1 MTAAVGAGSQRDA
14 FEPQVVHFSGHGDRD
29 GRLYVENESGESA
42 LVTPEGLADLF
53 GQHKSTIRCVIVN
66 ACHSVRLAEAL
77 ASRIDHVIG
86 MRHVIGDA
94 AAIEF
99 SFGFYLALFAGWSGP
114 DPAASRQGLEVMLSD
129 ADKAQRRANYA
140 GAALWLNH
148 LIAAADALRAARIH
162 NIPIQ
167 RNLEL
172 KLKSQWKNGSPGFR
186 VTLAGKF

>member
-1 MTAAVGAGSQRDA
+1 
-14 FEPQVVHFSGHGDRD
+14 
-29 GRLYVENESGESA
+29 
-42 LVTPEGLADLF
+42 
-53 GQHKSTIRCVIVN
+53 
-66 ACHSVRLAEAL
+66 
-77 ASRIDHVIG
+77 
-86 MRHVIGDA
+86 
-94 AAIEF
+94 
-99 SFGFYLALFAGWSGP
+99 
-114 DPAASRQGLEVMLSD
+114 MLSD